1 MGVDGVRTAPY
12 RIETE
17 RLVIR
22 CYEPRDAPL
31 LKEAVDA
38 SLDHLRPWMPWAR
51 FEPQPLEEKVE
62 LLRRFRGQFDLDE
75 NYVYGVF
82 DRAESRQL
90 GGSGLHPR
98 GGPAS
103 LEIGYFIRADA
114 LRQGLA
120 TEVTAV
126 LSRVAFEVCGVARV
140 DVQVDPENTR
150 SAGIPRKLGFTQ
162 EATLRRRLEPK
173 DDGGPRRDSLL
184 YTLLREELPSSGC
197 AGYAYRAFDA
207 TGMPVGG

>member
-1 MGVDGVRTAPY
+1 VGIEGVRTPPY
-12 RIETE
+12 RIETD

-103 LEIGYFIRADA
+103 LEIGYFVRADA

-126 LSRVAFEVCGVARV
+126 LTRVAFEVCGVARV
-140 DVQVDPENTR
+140 DVQVDPENTA
-150 SAGIPRKLGFTQ
+150 SAGIPRKLGFHH
-162 EATLRRRLEPK
+162 EATLRRRLEPSG
-173 DDGGPRRDSLL
+173 DGGARRDSLL

-197 AGYAYRAFDA
+197 TGYAYRAFGA
-207 TGMPVGG
+207 TGMPVG